1 MAAGAE
7 SVVGEFIARITG
19 GDLDG
24 ALALCTDDLE
34 YDNVPMPTLHGVES
48 ARGFLAGMLRQGG
61 SGAVRTSWTVHRQ
74 VATDDTVFNER
85 TDEFW
90 FGDTHVA
97 LPVAG
102 VFVLRDGKIALW
114 RDYFDLR
121 TFEQQLAGEAAG

>member
-1 MAAGAE
+1 MSAAQ
-7 SVVGEFIARITG
+7 VVDQFIERITG

-34 YDNVPMPTLHGVES
+34 YDNVPMPTLHGVAA
-48 ARGFLAGMLRQGG
+48 AREFLAGMLGEG
-61 SGAVRTSWTVHRQ
+61 VRTAWTVHRQ
-74 VATDDTVFNER
+74 VADGDTVLNER

-90 FGDTHVA
+90 FGDTHIA

-121 TFEQQLAGEAAG
+121 TFEQQMAGEGG

>member
-1 MAAGAE
+1 MTAE
-7 SVVGEFIARITG
+7 EIVTEFIRRITG

-34 YDNVPMPTLHGVES
+34 YDNVPMPTLHGLDA
-48 ARGFLAGMLRQGG
+48 ARSFLEPMLAAG
-61 SGAVRTSWTVHRQ
+61 RTAWTVHRQ
-74 VATDDTVFNER
+74 VAAGDTVLNER

-90 FGDTHVA
+90 FGDVHIA

-102 VFVLRDGKIALW
+102 VFEVRDEKIRLW

-121 TFEQQLAGEAAG
+121 DFEQQMSGG

>member
-1 MAAGAE
+1 MTAE
-7 SVVGEFIARITG
+7 ATVAQFIDRITG
-19 GDLDG
+19 GDLEG

-34 YDNVPMPTLHGVES
+34 YDNVPMPTLHGVEA
-48 ARGFLAGMLRQGG
+48 ARGFLAGMLGEG
-61 SGAVRTSWTVHRQ
+61 VRTSWTVHRQ
-74 VATDDTVFNER
+74 VAAEDTVLNER

-121 TFEQQLAGEAAG
+121 TFEQQMAGEAAG

>member
-1 MAAGAE
+1 MSAAE
-7 SVVGEFIARITG
+7 IVGRFIEKVTG

-34 YDNVPMPTLHGVES
+34 YDNVPMPTLHGVEA
-48 ARGFLAGMLRQGG
+48 ARGFLASMVGDG
-61 SGAVRTSWTVHRQ
+61 VRTAWTVHRQ
-74 VATDDTVFNER
+74 VATEDTVFNER

-90 FGDTHVA
+90 FGETHIA

-121 TFEQQLAGEAAG
+121 TFEQQMAGEGAGAPG

>member
-1 MAAGAE
+1 MTSE
-7 SVVGEFIARITG
+7 ELVDRFIALLTG

-34 YDNVPMPTLHGVES
+34 YDNVPMPTLNGVEA
-48 ARGFLAGMLRQGG
+48 ARGFLAGMLGEG
-61 SGAVRTSWTVHRQ
+61 VRTQWTVHRQ
-74 VATDDTVFNER
+74 VAAGDTVLNER

-90 FGDTHVA
+90 FGDTHIA

-102 VFVLRDGKIALW
+102 VFEVRDGKIALW

-121 TFEQQLAGEAAG
+121 TFETQMG

>member
-1 MAAGAE
+1 MTAE
-7 SVVGEFIARITG
+7 EIVDRFIALVTG

-34 YDNVPMPTLHGVES
+34 YDNVPMPTLHGVDA
-48 ARGFLAGMLRQGG
+48 ARGFLAGMLGEG
-61 SGAVRTSWTVHRQ
+61 VRTQWTVHRQ
-74 VATDDTVFNER
+74 VASGDTVLNER

-90 FGDTHVA
+90 FGDVHIA

-102 VFVLRDGKIALW
+102 VFEVRDGKIALW

-121 TFEQQLAGEAAG
+121 TFETQMAGEAPA